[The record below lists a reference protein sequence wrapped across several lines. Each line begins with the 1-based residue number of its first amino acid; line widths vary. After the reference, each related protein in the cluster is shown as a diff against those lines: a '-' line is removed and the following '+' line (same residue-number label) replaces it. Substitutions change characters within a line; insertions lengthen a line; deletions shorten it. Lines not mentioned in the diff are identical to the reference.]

1 MDTIASIATAV
12 GAGGIAVIRISGPEA
27 KSVLSR
33 VFAPHVPQKM
43 SSRMLTYGYVME
55 NGQKVDECMAVWMRA
70 PHTYTTED
78 VAEIQCHGGQ
88 VTA

>member
-70 PHTYTTED
+70 PHTYTTEEWRRFS
-78 VAEIQCHGGQ
+78 A
-88 VTA
+88 TAGR